1 MPSANDLVRLKV
13 VSSEM
18 EAEMLRG
25 LLEDEGIHS
34 MYRPTDVAAAS
45 FDGWSPGGA
54 REVLVAVADLER
66 ARQLVPQK

>member
-1 MPSANDLVRLKV
+1 VSNDLVRLKI
-13 VSSEM
+13 VSSEL

-25 LLEDEGIHS
+25 LLEDEDIHS

-54 REVLVAVADLER
+54 REVLVAAADLER
-66 ARQLVPQK
+66 ARELTAGK

>member
-1 MPSANDLVRLKV
+1 VPGPNDLVRLKV
-13 VSSEM
+13 VSSEL

-34 MYRPTDVAAAS
+34 MHRPTDVAAAA

-54 REVLVAVADLER
+54 REVLVSAADLER
-66 ARQLVPQK
+66 ARELIPAK